1 MNSIN
6 MYTNLS
12 NILFQILH
20 HPQRLVLP
28 RLPSPVRRPP
38 TVPRGLPGKPD
49 LRNPPRQILGIGVN
63 IPPRNRE
70 RVRPPHV
77 LLLTPPRDDDIIGIA
92 NGGEHGSEIRH
103 DAFQYLLVAFLF
115 LLDCLVAA
123 HPRHERW
130 FALESSGVVELGP

>member
-1 MNSIN
+1 

-103 DAFQYLLVAFLF
+103 DAFQISWSLF
-115 LLDCLVAA
+115 C
-123 HPRHERW
+123 
-130 FALESSGVVELGP
+130 SSSIASSPPTHDMRDGLPLNRVGL